1 MTVLKFCPKTSEVGQ
16 LCFFHFLKVAPS
28 LCKRSVARSV
38 PTDSDLHHHPRE
50 DEVYQAL
57 VQVRKMPVLRSQ
69 FLERDLFVLNVILI
83 TLISQNVSTF
93 CQVFSCFRI
102 QLSSLNLLSRELYA
116 KEESKELAVT
126 TFQENRAFYHPIAA
140 AQLAKDLGLE

>member
-1 MTVLKFCPKTSEVGQ
+1 MFKRYFNYFDISKCVNVLLG
-16 LCFFHFLKVAPS
+16 FFS
-28 LCKRSVARSV
+28 S
-38 PTDSDLHHHPRE
+38 
-50 DEVYQAL
+50 
-57 VQVRKMPVLRSQ
+57 
-69 FLERDLFVLNVILI
+69 
-83 TLISQNVSTF
+83 
-93 CQVFSCFRI
+93 FRI